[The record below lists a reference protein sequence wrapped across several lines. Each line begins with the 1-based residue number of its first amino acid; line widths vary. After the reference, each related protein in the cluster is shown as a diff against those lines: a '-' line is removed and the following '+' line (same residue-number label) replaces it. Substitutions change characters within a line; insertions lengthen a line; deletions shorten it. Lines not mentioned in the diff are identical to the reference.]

1 MTDDADKARPVLNQL
16 NVVASDIDASIAFYR
31 RLGLD
36 VPDGGD
42 HDRIRHVEI
51 EMAGGVHLDLDNE
64 TLARVY
70 NAGWR
75 QPDGGRRALLGFS
88 VASRQAVDDK
98 YAELTAHGYRGVQV
112 PYDAFWGARYAI
124 VADPDGNE
132 VGLMSP
138 RDDDRRSSPPTDSPD
153 A

>member
-1 MTDDADKARPVLNQL
+1 VNLVT
-16 NVVASDIDASIAFYR
+16 SDIDASIAFYR

-36 VPDGGD
+36 VPEGGAND
-42 HDRIRHVEI
+42 DIRHAEI
-51 EMAGGVHLDLDNE
+51 EMDGGVHLDLDNE

-70 NAGWR
+70 NAEWR
-75 QPDGGRRALLGFS
+75 RPEGGKRALLGFS
-88 VASRQAVDDK
+88 LPSRQAVDDK
-98 YAELTAHGYRGVQV
+98 YRELTEHGYRGVQV

-138 RDDDRRSSPPTDSPD
+138 QDDDRRSFPPADSPD